1 MKDKKILI
9 VDDSATMRMFLSMT
23 IKKAV
28 AGISLTEA
36 VNGADAVEKLKK
48 DNFDLVLTDINMP
61 EMDGTQLVEKIRGPL
76 NQNMPII
83 IITTEG
89 EEKHRDL
96 GLSLGANGYITKPV
110 NSYELRNTV
119 SRFLMEGEV

>member
-1 MKDKKILI
+1 MKNKKILI

-23 IKKAV
+23 IKKTA

-36 VNGADAVEKLKK
+36 VNGVDAVEKLKK

-61 EMDGTQLVEKIRGPL
+61 EMDGTQLVEKIRGSL
-76 NQNMPII
+76 NKNMPII

-110 NSYELRNTV
+110 NSYELKNTV
-119 SRFLMEGEV
+119 LRFLMEGEV

>member
-1 MKDKKILI
+1 
-9 VDDSATMRMFLSMT
+9 
-23 IKKAV
+23 
-28 AGISLTEA
+28 
-36 VNGADAVEKLKK
+36 
-48 DNFDLVLTDINMP
+48 MP

-76 NQNMPII
+76 NKNMPII

-110 NSYELRNTV
+110 NSYELKNTV
-119 SRFLMEGEV
+119 LRFLMEGEV

>member
-1 MKDKKILI
+1 MKNKKILI

-23 IKKAV
+23 IKKTA

-36 VNGADAVEKLKK
+36 VNGVDAVEKLKK

-76 NQNMPII
+76 NKNMPII

-110 NSYELRNTV
+110 NSYELKNTV
-119 SRFLMEGEV
+119 LRFLMEGEV